1 MQRRRLF
8 QLSAAAAF
16 AARGG
21 RAALASG
28 MSPTTTVRHR
38 KLVLGRLEIFY
49 REAGPPTAPAVL
61 LLHGFPSSSFMFREL
76 LPMLAERYRVIAPD
90 YPGFGQSSFPK
101 RENFRYTFA
110 ELTSVVAAFT
120 RAMGLDRYA
129 LYVQDYGAPIG
140 LRLALLHPERIT
152 ALVVQNGNAYAEGLS
167 AAWDPLKAYW
177 QAPTRKRRGELRGW
191 LTEDGVRLQYTA
203 GVPQALLERFSPDPW
218 TLDWARLSRPGNVEM
233 QLDLFADYHTN
244 VALYPEFQRFF
255 RTRRPPTLVAWG
267 KHDPFFT
274 LAGAHAFRRDLPDAE
289 LELYETGHFALE
301 THAPQIGARTRE
313 FLARTVGA

>member
-16 AARGG
+16 AARSG
-21 RAALASG
+21 RTLASG

-38 KLVLGRLEIFY
+38 KVVLGRLEIFY
-49 REAGPPTAPAVL
+49 REAGPPSAPAVL

-76 LPMLAERYRVIAPD
+76 LPVLAERYRVIAPD

-120 RAMGLDRYA
+120 GATGLDRYA
-129 LYVQDYGAPIG
+129 LYIQDYGAPIG

-203 GVPQALLERFSPDPW
+203 GVPDALLERFSPDPW

-233 QLDLFADYHTN
+233 QLDLFADYRTN

-255 RTRRPPTLVAWG
+255 RRRRPPTLVAWG

-274 LAGAHAFRRDLPDAE
+274 LAGAYAFRRDLPDAE

-301 THAPQIGARTRE
+301 THAAQIGSRMRD
-313 FLARTVGA
+313 FLARKVGA